1 MIKAL
6 IATAVLTVA
15 LALPASASPE
25 IGKEA
30 PNFTARTADG
40 KTVDLKSLRG
50 KIVVLE
56 WTNHECPYVRMHYGA
71 NNMQATQKDAT
82 GQGVVWLQI
91 ISSPPG
97 KQGFLDGV
105 VLTHD
110 YFRIIEEKPLMGT
123 VPLHS
128 DLPMFQILET

>member
-1 MIKAL
+1 MQVLQPSLGDGDELKFGQAKGAAQIYAGGL
-6 IATAVLTVA
+6 IAYK
-15 LALPASASPE
+15 
-25 IGKEA
+25 G
-30 PNFTARTADG
+30 NFFPP
-40 KTVDLKSLRG
+40 VDS
-50 KIVVLE
+50 
-56 WTNHECPYVRMHYGA
+56 
-71 NNMQATQKDAT
+71 
-82 GQGVVWLQI
+82 
-91 ISSPPG
+91 